1 MVCMIVAPPLLRQ
14 LKLTKLHKEVKM
26 LVYSATKQKFIDDVR
41 ANAIG
46 SMVENEVSRRLG
58 RNSPRNEVLS
68 WENSL
73 QLMMNVLLD
82 EDIPA
87 SAGVAIEY
95 NIPLTNR
102 RVDFILTGKNAQRN
116 DAAVIVELKQWQRV
130 EVTGKDAIV
139 RTQLG
144 GGVRETTHPSYQA
157 WSYAALIQDYNE
169 TVRSESIS
177 LIPCAYLHNMK
188 SGESINDPFYADHT
202 RRAPVFIS
210 PDAMR
215 LSQFLKQH
223 IRYGDSNDIMYRIE
237 HGVIKPS
244 KSLADALSSMM
255 QGNAEFM
262 MIDEQKLVYETA
274 IDLAHRAGS
283 GNKQCLIV
291 QGGPGTG
298 KTVVA
303 INLLVELTKREMMT
317 QYVTRNSAP
326 REVYKKKLTG
336 TKKKTHIDN
345 LFKGSGSYTEAAADT
360 FHALIVDEAHRMN
373 EKSGMFQNL
382 GVNQI
387 KEVVNAA
394 RLSVFFIDEAQRV
407 TLKDIGSVEQI
418 RYWAQQH
425 GAEVHELE
433 LSSQFRCNGSDGYLA
448 WLDNTLQVRTTAN
461 TDLEGVDYEFRV
473 FDDPNAMRDAI
484 RELNRRTN
492 KARMVAGYCWSW
504 NSKKDRQAMDIVL
517 PEHGFAAQWNL
528 NDDGMLWAIAE
539 ESVEQ
544 VGCIHTCQGLEF
556 DYVGVIIGDDLVI
569 RDGLV
574 VTKVEE
580 RASQDRSVHGYKK
593 LHKVQPEHAR
603 RLADQ
608 IIKNTYR
615 TLMTRGQKGCY
626 LYATDPETREYFAA
640 FARSN
645 TGAAE
650 PMVIA
655 PAHLLSGLGLPV
667 VSYQDALPFERHVP
681 IYDLE
686 VAAGGFSEQQEAEVQ
701 YWVELPDYIR
711 PGRDLFVCRVV
722 GESMNQRIPD
732 GAWCLFRANPAGSRQ
747 GRVVLVQ
754 HRSIEDPDH
763 GGSYTVKLYQSE
775 KVEEYGEL
783 VNQRIR
789 LRPQTNAFGYKDIVL
804 EDELDDVRV
813 IGEFLTVL

>member
-1 MVCMIVAPPLLRQ
+1 MT
-14 LKLTKLHKEVKM
+14 LTELHKEVKM

-41 ANAIG
+41 SNAIG
-46 SMVENEVSRRLG
+46 ALVENEVSRRLG

-73 QLMMNVLLD
+73 QFMMNVLLD
-82 EDIPA
+82 KDIPA

-102 RVDFILTGKNAQRN
+102 RVDFILTGKNAQRD
-116 DAAVIVELKQWQRV
+116 DAAVIVELKQWQTV
-130 EVTGKDAIV
+130 EVTSKDAIV

-144 GGVRETTHPSYQA
+144 GAIRETTHPSYQA
-157 WSYAALIQDYNE
+157 WSYAALIEDYNE

-177 LIPCAYLHNMK
+177 LVPCAYLHNMK
-188 SGESINDPFYADHT
+188 SAASINDPFYGDHT

-223 IRYGDSNDIMYRIE
+223 IRYGDSNDVMYRIE

-244 KSLADALSSMM
+244 KNLADALCSMM

-262 MIDEQKLVYETA
+262 MIDEQKVVYETA
-274 IDLAHRAGS
+274 IDLAHRAVS

-291 QGGPGTG
+291 RGGPGTG

-303 INLLVELTKREMMT
+303 INLLVELTRREMMT

-345 LFKGSGSYTEAAADT
+345 LFKGSGSYTDTEADT

-387 KEVVNAA
+387 KEVINAS
-394 RLSVFFIDEAQRV
+394 RVSIFFIDEAQRV

-418 RYWAQQH
+418 QHWAQEQ

-461 TDLEGVDYEFRV
+461 PDLEDVDYDFRV

-484 RELNRRTN
+484 RARNCTNR
-492 KARMVAGYCWSW
+492 ARMVAGYCWSW
-504 NSKKDRQAMDIVL
+504 NSKKDPEAMDIVL
-517 PEHGFAAQWNL
+517 PEHGFSAQWNL
-528 NDDGMLWAIAE
+528 NDDGMLWAIAKK
-539 ESVEQ
+539 SVEQ

-556 DYVGVIIGDDLVI
+556 DYVGVIIGEDLVI
-569 RDGLV
+569 RNGRV
-574 VTKVEE
+574 ITRVEQ
-580 RASQDRSVHGYKK
+580 RAGQDRSVHGYKK
-593 LHKVQPEHAR
+593 LYKEQPESAS

-626 LYATDPETREYFAA
+626 LYATDPETREYFASFVRPQGDIVA
-640 FARSN
+640 
-645 TGAAE
+645 TPAAS
-650 PMVIA
+650 PLVG
-655 PAHLLSGLGLPV
+655 LSLPV
-667 VSYQDALPFERHVP
+667 VPHQEALPFERHVP
-681 IYDLE
+681 IYDLD
-686 VAAGGFSEQQEAEVQ
+686 VAAGGFSELQEAEIKH
-701 YWVELPDYIR
+701 WVELPDFIR
-711 PGRDLFVCRVV
+711 PAADLFVCRVV

-732 GAWCLFRANPAGSRQ
+732 GAWCLFRANPAGTRQ
-747 GRVVLVQ
+747 GKIVLVQ

-763 GGSYTVKLYQSE
+763 GGSYTVKQYQSE

-789 LRPQTNAFGYKDIVL
+789 LRPQTSASGYVDIVL
-804 EDELDDVRV
+804 EDELDDVSV